1 MKVRK
6 DFLMR
11 LWDFEKEERTQR
23 NSKPSEA
30 PFMRGNMHEN
40 NSSMP
45 NGKEKFAATSS
56 PAVKRPL
63 VSQVLRAVPHLGTV
77 R

>member
-1 MKVRK
+1 MKARK

-11 LWDFEKEERTQR
+11 LRDFEKERTQR
-23 NSKPSEA
+23 NSKPSDA

-40 NSSMP
+40 NSSLP

-56 PAVKRPL
+56 PAAKRPL
-63 VSQVLRAVPHLGTV
+63 LSRVLGAVPYLGTV